1 MRYPALIE
9 CEPSAVGVTFPDLP
23 GCVAAA
29 ETIDQALV
37 DAADVLR
44 DWVEVAE
51 EDGRHVPPPSALE
64 DIDVPPGCALS
75 SVLLVR
81 TEPRRPSV
89 RINPWMPV

>member
-9 CEPSAVGVTFPDLP
+9 CEPGAVGVTFPDLP

-29 ETIDQALV
+29 ETIDQALLG
-37 DAADVLR
+37 AAEVLR
-44 DWVEVAE
+44 DWVEVAQ

-75 SVLLVR
+75 SVLLMHNFD
-81 TEPRRPSV
+81 RRGS
-89 RINPWMPV
+89 